1 MKNVTLTGYK
11 SFELG
16 IFNEEDER
24 IIFIKKAIEKKL
36 LQLIDEGLEWVLI
49 SGQYGVE
56 LWSGE
61 VVLALKE
68 QGYELKLGVIPPFE
82 QQESR
87 WPEPVQLKYHNVM
100 AAADFSKP
108 LFKGEYKGA
117 FQFSQ
122 KNKWLVDKTDGCL
135 MLLDEENH
143 GSVRYFYEIAQEAAE
158 QKGYALHFITPFDLD
173 DAVLEL
179 QLEDPDHWS
188 Q

>member
-1 MKNVTLTGYK
+1 MKNITLTGYK

-16 IFNEEDER
+16 IFNEDDER
-24 IIFIKKAIEKKL
+24 ITFIKKAIEKKL

-68 QGYELKLGVIPPFE
+68 ANYNLKLGVIPPFE
-82 QQESR
+82 NQEVR
-87 WPEPVQLKYHNVM
+87 WPEPVQLKYHNII
-100 AAADFSKP
+100 AAADFSKS
-108 LFKGEYKGA
+108 LFKGEYKGP

-122 KNKWLVDKTDGCL
+122 KNKWLIEKTDGCL

-143 GSVRYFYEIAQEAAE
+143 GSVGYFYDIAKEATE
-158 QKGYALHFITPFDLD
+158 TIDYEMHLITPFDLD
-173 DAVLEL
+173 DAVQEL
-179 QLEDPDHWS
+179 QLEDPDYWS